1 MFRINLSNVRISN
14 CEMGKRLALKLHLSK
29 YMKELIPQEIIE
41 QKIFLIRGK
50 KVIFDKNLARM
61 YNVSTKNL
69 NKAVKRNIERFP
81 EDFMLQLTIQEHES
95 LRFQIGTL
103 KRGQHTK
110 YLPYAFTEQ
119 GVAMLSSVLRSEKAI
134 QVNIAIMRVFIRLKQ
149 LISTHKEFQNKLNEL
164 ERKIKNHDTDITNIF
179 EALRKLMPPETKPTN
194 KIGFIS
200 D

>member
-1 MFRINLSNVRISN
+1 
-14 CEMGKRLALKLHLSK
+14 
-29 YMKELIPQEIIE
+29 MKELIPQEIIE